1 VIVRARLRIA
11 QGDVQPGVRELLAC
25 GERLHG
31 LGVRWPNHWQAYAA
45 VAVASLGDAETA
57 ARLAHEQLELNRR
70 VGAPGALGRS
80 LRLAALALAEDER
93 LELLHEA
100 VAVLE
105 RSGARLELAYALAD
119 LGAELCRCRRRREGR
134 DVQRRAI
141 EVAEQ
146 CGAIVL
152 AQRARAE
159 LQSGPGRRARLELT
173 GPSALTAAE
182 WRTCRQAVEGHTNRE
197 IAQAMFV
204 TEKTVERHLSSA
216 YHKLG
221 IRSRF
226 QLAAALG
233 E

>member
-1 VIVRARLRIA
+1 
-11 QGDVQPGVRELLAC
+11 
-25 GERLHG
+25 
-31 LGVRWPNHWQAYAA
+31 VRWPNHWQAYAA
-45 VAVASLGDAETA
+45 AAVASLGDAETA
-57 ARLAHEQLELNRR
+57 ARLAHEQLEISRR

-80 LRLAALALAEDER
+80 LRMAALASGEATRLA
-93 LELLHEA
+93 LLQEA
-100 VAVLE
+100 VQVLE
-105 RSGARLELAYALAD
+105 RSQARLELAYALAD

-134 DVQRRAI
+134 AAQRRAI
-141 EVAEQ
+141 ELADH
-146 CGAIVL
+146 CGATVL
-152 AQRARAE
+152 AQRARTE

-182 WRTCRQAVEGHTNRE
+182 WRTCRQAVEGQTNRE

-233 E
+233 DPPDRLATAGKP